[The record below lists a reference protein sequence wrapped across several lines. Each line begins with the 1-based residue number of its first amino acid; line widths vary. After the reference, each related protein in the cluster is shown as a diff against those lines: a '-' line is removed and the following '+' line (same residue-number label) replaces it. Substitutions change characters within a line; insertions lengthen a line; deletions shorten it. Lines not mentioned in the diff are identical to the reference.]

1 MMWQKKKFSPQ
12 SAPLAS
18 VRGCEMKIGEHME
31 PVIKLLNKLNGD
43 DTDASLKLL
52 TLVIAEFMLNADVRG
67 FDVTVGKLK
76 VSVDISEESECER
89 DE

>member
-1 MMWQKKKFSPQ
+1 
-12 SAPLAS
+12 
-18 VRGCEMKIGEHME
+18 MKIGEHME
-31 PVIKLLNKLNGD
+31 PLIKLLNKLNGD